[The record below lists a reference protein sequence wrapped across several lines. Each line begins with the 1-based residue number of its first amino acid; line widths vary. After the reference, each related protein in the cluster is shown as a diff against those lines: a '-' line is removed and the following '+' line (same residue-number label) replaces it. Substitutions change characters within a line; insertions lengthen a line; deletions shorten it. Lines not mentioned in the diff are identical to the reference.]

1 MNHEQMVAELK
12 FQLAE
17 VPEMHHDLVARF
29 AELADAGYF
38 RAAYD
43 PLHEL
48 CHLGDWSPSIRLRSM
63 INNYLAVF

>member
-1 MNHEQMVAELK
+1 MKYERMVAELK
-12 FQLAE
+12 MQLAE

-29 AELADAGYF
+29 AELTDAGYF

-48 CHLGDWSPSIRLRSM
+48 CHLSDWSPSTRLRSL
-63 INNYLAVF
+63 IHSYLAVF